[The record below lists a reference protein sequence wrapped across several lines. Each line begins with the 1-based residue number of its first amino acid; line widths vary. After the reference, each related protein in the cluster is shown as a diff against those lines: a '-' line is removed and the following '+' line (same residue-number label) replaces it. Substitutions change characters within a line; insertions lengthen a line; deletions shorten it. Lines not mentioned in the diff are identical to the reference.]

1 MFEGLNIDPFVAV
14 LPAMLLFFGIGYL
27 MQRLV
32 INNVVRAPVLVTF
45 ILTFGLE
52 ILLVNLAL
60 QAFGG
65 DFRAVTTSY
74 SGAGFTVGNV
84 RLTYVKLATFGISLL
99 LAALLH
105 LFMTRTRT
113 GNAIRAVGMDIDA
126 ARLAGRI
133 GHTYA
138 ITYGSRLR
146 ARGGGRGPAQHE
158 ASASRPTWA
167 GRFNLRSFVVVVL
180 GGLGTVPGALAGGL
194 IFGLVDSFAGVLVP
208 GLKDAVAFAMLV
220 LVLIVRPQG
229 YLGRRFISDQAKWH
243 SQHHTGRGTARRPR
257 LSVPPVSGGFLPT
270 VTVVVMAA
278 CTAQAWNLI
287 GGYTGYG
294 LFGNVAFFGLGGYG
308 TAICMTTLK
317 MEFFPALAVG
327 GAIAALYA
335 VVLGVPILRLK
346 GHYFS
351 IATLGV
357 AEATREIVANL
368 TDLTGGGS
376 GILLPISP
384 DRPDVFN
391 RFIYFTMLG
400 LLIGSIVLT
409 FFITRS
415 KLGYGLIAI
424 REDEDAARATGI
436 DTTRYKVTAFGLNA
450 LITGLAG
457 GVYAYWNSQLTP
469 PDAFTLDVTL
479 RAIIISIIGGPEPCS
494 DR

>member
-1 MFEGLNIDPFVAV
+1 MSLDQFIAVVPQSIVNGLMFGGTLAVVAFGFSLVWGILNIINLAHGAYLMLAAYFAYYLFEGLNIDPFVAV

-99 LAALLH
+99 LAVLLH

-126 ARLAGRI
+126 ARLAGVRI

-138 ITYGSRLR
+138 ITYGIATALAAAAGVLLSMSFSITPDM
-146 ARGGGRGPAQHE
+146 GGP
-158 ASASRPTWA
+158 
-167 GRFNLRSFVVVVL
+167 FNLRSFVVVVL

-229 YLGRRFISDQAKWH
+229 LLGK
-243 SQHHTGRGTARRPR
+243 
-257 LSVPPVSGGFLPT
+257 
-270 VTVVVMAA
+270 
-278 CTAQAWNLI
+278 
-287 GGYTGYG
+287 
-294 LFGNVAFFGLGGYG
+294 AF
-308 TAICMTTLK
+308 
-317 MEFFPALAVG
+317 
-327 GAIAALYA
+327 
-335 VVLGVPILRLK
+335 
-346 GHYFS
+346 
-351 IATLGV
+351 
-357 AEATREIVANL
+357 
-368 TDLTGGGS
+368 
-376 GILLPISP
+376 
-384 DRPDVFN
+384 
-391 RFIYFTMLG
+391 
-400 LLIGSIVLT
+400 
-409 FFITRS
+409 
-415 KLGYGLIAI
+415 
-424 REDEDAARATGI
+424 
-436 DTTRYKVTAFGLNA
+436 YK
-450 LITGLAG
+450 
-457 GVYAYWNSQLTP
+457 
-469 PDAFTLDVTL
+469 
-479 RAIIISIIGGPEPCS
+479 
-494 DR
+494 